1 MEFAPAVA
9 FENLGPF
16 ILGHHPLH
24 LEQQIIFR
32 APPELAVQEDDLH
45 TVAPQFFDQ

>member
-1 MEFAPAVA
+1 MEFAPAMA
-9 FENLGPF
+9 SEDLGPF
-16 ILGHHPLH
+16 ILRHHPLY

-45 TVAPQFFDQ
+45 AIAPQFFD